1 MTGTE
6 IVNEIV
12 GIITSGITNFATGL
26 GSGIQAFAK
35 ALAFEGEGEAQKLS
49 VYFILVLVFAGVA
62 LTIGLTTRIFM
73 WLSSLGN

>member
-1 MTGTE
+1 MNGTQ
-6 IVNEIV
+6 IVSQIV
-12 GIITSGITNFATGL
+12 GIITSGITSFAQGL

-35 ALAFEGEGEAQKLS
+35 ALAFEGEGENQKLS

-62 LTIGLTTRIFM
+62 LTIGLTTRIFT